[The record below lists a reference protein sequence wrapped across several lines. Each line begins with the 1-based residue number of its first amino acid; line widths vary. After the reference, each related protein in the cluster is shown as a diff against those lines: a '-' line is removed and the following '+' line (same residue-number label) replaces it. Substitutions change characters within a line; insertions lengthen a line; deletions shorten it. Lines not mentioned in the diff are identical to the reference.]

1 MSEATMAAGQ
11 VEMLLF
17 RVGGERFALP
27 LVCSEEAVEALAH
40 EPLPGMPAGMLGV
53 ARHRG
58 ARLPVYAAKA
68 ALGVAV
74 ATPEPVTLVVRAE
87 GGRCGLVVDDVED
100 VIMADLSALRA
111 VPGPK
116 STDPVLRGVLPWE
129 GTLVAV
135 CDPEAL
141 VRACLGAKR

>member
-1 MSEATMAAGQ
+1 MTEATR
-11 VEMLLF
+11 VTSHTEMLLF
-17 RVGGERFALP
+17 RIGGELFALP
-27 LVCSEEAVEALAH
+27 LASSEEAVEALAH
-40 EPLPGMPAGMLGV
+40 EPLPGMPAAMLGI

-58 ARLPVYAAKA
+58 RRLAVYAAA
-68 ALGVAV
+68 PVLGVECRGA
-74 ATPEPVTLVVRAE
+74 EPVTLVVRADA
-87 GGRCGLVVDDVED
+87 GSIGLVVDDVED

-111 VPGPK
+111 VPGPA

-135 CDPEAL
+135 CDPPAL